1 MRHKMLVFF
10 QRRLNVNTKLHWMLR
25 LAHVNSK
32 SIKVLKVFLNQI
44 DASKSTELIINLD
57 ESRRIWLKRAFHQ
70 ESPIMAGESRLGQAA
85 IDRRIRVFINQKM
98 VLLP

>member
-1 MRHKMLVFF
+1 MLVFF
-10 QRRLNVNTKLHWMLR
+10 QRRLNVNTKLHWMLW

-32 SIKVLKVFLNQI
+32 SVKVLKVFLHQI
-44 DASKSTELIINLD
+44 DAPESTELIINLD
-57 ESRRIWLKRAFHQ
+57 ESRRIWLKRAFHH
-70 ESPIMAGESRLGQAA
+70 ERPIIAGESRLGQAA